1 MQPLTL
7 LETNRLSGMDM
18 IPPQD
23 GYFTNRSQSNFEPL
37 KILLDELAN
46 KGKFTHISNTD

>member
-1 MQPLTL
+1 
-7 LETNRLSGMDM
+7 M

-37 KILLDELAN
+37 KILLDELAT
-46 KGKFTHISNTD
+46 KGKFKCCRIINTDWLVLPIKECVVM